1 MNEFDKI
8 FWGFIFSAIG
18 ILFGWTLNQMGQWFR
33 TREEDK
39 KNLKT
44 VLFNLLEIYFL
55 FIRSDFDK
63 IIKQVT
69 NKVFDKL
76 PIDQRSEEGKVIIYQ
91 LYQGI
96 ATTYLKPDLIEEIK
110 SVQENY
116 KNAIKTL
123 ASIDP
128 ITAYYLSGKTEIMK
142 HFDSAENWFD
152 NMKEQFPDD
161 EEQINFVANKAI
173 DFIKPDILNDVLD
186 DLEDDITNIAFKINP
201 YVWYKSKKAIK
212 RLKTSGNEKIDKEID
227 NLFERIETLMVV
239 Q

>member
-201 YVWYKSKKAIK
+201 Y
-212 RLKTSGNEKIDKEID
+212 
-227 NLFERIETLMVV
+227 F
-239 Q
+239 